1 MIALPNLLDT
11 QAAGP
16 LLADLRRSFAEPG
29 DVRVDGGAVERV
41 GQAAM
46 QVLASARLGA
56 TAEARGFVIAPVSA
70 PLLAAA
76 RLLGLDDMLWPEGEP
91 AVVDAN

>member
-1 MIALPNLLDT
+1 MIALPTLLDT

-16 LLADLRRSFAEPG
+16 LLADLRQSFAEPG

-41 GQAAM
+41 GQAAV
-46 QVLASARLGA
+46 QLLASARLSA
-56 TAEARGFVIAPVSA
+56 AADARGFVIEPVSA

-76 RLLGLDDMLWPEGEP
+76 KLLGVQELLWPEGEP
-91 AVVDAN
+91 AVVAAN